1 MLSKEGGFMFKDLDS
16 RTQLALSLMATEKV
30 YNNWMAHWETNPN
43 GLYDSDKFSLHI
55 NPHNL
60 NFYVWRKGKGY
71 AHTSVYMQHN
81 PQGYCFISVENYYRG
96 VARDTLE
103 LNKPNAT
110 FDDYLKLA
118 NNFPEQTVEV
128 IVNGL
133 SDGFTQHG
141 LLSEYSYYLGVAT
154 TLLDLK
160 E

>member
-1 MLSKEGGFMFKDLDS
+1 M
-16 RTQLALSLMATEKV
+16 
-30 YNNWMAHWETNPN
+30 
-43 GLYDSDKFSLHI
+43 
-55 NPHNL
+55 

-71 AHTSVYMQHN
+71 AHTSIYMQYN
-81 PQGYCFISVENYYRG
+81 PQGYCFVSVENYYRG

-103 LNKPNAT
+103 LNKPNTT
-110 FDDYLKLA
+110 FEDYLKLA

-133 SDGFTQHG
+133 SDGFTQLG
-141 LLSEYSYYLGVAT
+141 LFSEYSYYLGVAT